1 MTSSSDLLN
10 QIRATLGRAVSP
22 SHTSRSDVSDVFE
35 AYIFALVVE
44 AARVEG
50 ANVHFRNV
58 DGSVTSTF
66 LFRTSPGYLHS
77 RRRNYSYAVIEFQ
90 NKPTLEAHLGV
101 RVSGQSSVAHECDV
115 SVLWATEAQMCR
127 NDRVL
132 PRAMSVEI
140 AVECKFYT
148 TSVSLGLARS
158 FIGLAADLTANHCY
172 FVVNTSSV
180 NVEKLLARKGKH
192 WNTMVIPANGHEV
205 QRLRNTFQTAF
216 ANFKAKN

>member
-1 MTSSSDLLN
+1 MTSSADLLN
-10 QIRATLGRAVSP
+10 QIRATLGSAVSP
-22 SHTSRSDVSDVFE
+22 SHTSSSDVSDVFE
-35 AYIFALVVE
+35 AYVFALVVE
-44 AARVEG
+44 AARIEG
-50 ANVHFRNV
+50 ASIQYRNV
-58 DGSVTSTF
+58 DGSPTSAF
-66 LFRTSPGYLHS
+66 VFRTSPGYLHS
-77 RRRNYSYAVIEFQ
+77 RRHNYSHAVIEFE

-101 RVSGQSSVAHECDV
+101 RVAGQSTVAHECDV

-132 PRAMSVEI
+132 PRSMSVEI

-148 TSVSLGLARS
+148 TPVPLNLARS
-158 FIGLAADLTANHCY
+158 FIGLGADLTANHCY

-180 NVEKLLARKGKH
+180 NAERLLARKGKH
-192 WNTMVIPANGHEV
+192 WNTTVIPSNGYEV